1 MKRTLLKSKI
11 HRAVVTEAD
20 LDYEGSLKVDEDL
33 LAAAGMIPFER
44 VDIYNIANGER
55 FSTYLIK
62 GEKGSGLV
70 SVNGAAAHKAKPG
83 DHIIITTYVQL
94 EEDEIEFFMPRVVLV
109 EAKNRV
115 SEVR

>member
-33 LAAAGMIPFER
+33 MQAAGMIPFER
-44 VDIYNIANGER
+44 VEVYNLANGER
-55 FSTYLIK
+55 FATYLIK
-62 GEKGSGLV
+62 GERGSGVV

-83 DHIIITTYVQL
+83 DLVIIATYVQL
-94 EEDEIEFFMPRVVLV
+94 EEDEIGFFMPRVVLV
-109 EAKNRV
+109 DGHNRV
-115 SEVR
+115 AGTR

>member
-20 LDYEGSLKVDEDL
+20 LDYEGSLKVDEEL
-33 LAAAGMIPFER
+33 LQAAGMVPFER
-44 VDIYNIANGER
+44 VDIYNLANGER

-62 GEKGSGLV
+62 GEKGSGTV

-83 DHIIITTYVQL
+83 DLIIVTTYVQL
-94 EEDEIEFFMPRVVLV
+94 EEDELEFFMPRVVLV
-109 EAKNRV
+109 DAKNRV
-115 SEVR
+115 REVR